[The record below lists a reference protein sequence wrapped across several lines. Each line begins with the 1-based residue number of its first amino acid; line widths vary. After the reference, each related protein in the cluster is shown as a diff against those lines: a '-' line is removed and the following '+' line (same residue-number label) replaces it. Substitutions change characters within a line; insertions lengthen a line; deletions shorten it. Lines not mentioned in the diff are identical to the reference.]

1 MKWEGLGTN
10 YDLNKSFDHT
20 CRGDESVTG
29 DYVSSEEQSKAGS
42 FQEAEAKGQKNIYFD
57 GTDDGLFSWFQ
68 LVTILVAAKGVYQ
81 VPAIRSTEDMKGALR
96 SLNVDAK
103 ELEVAVEVFWAP
115 QAENDTLPEQE
126 FLQNYPRLSPD
137 KGICSKLCE
146 LR

>member
-1 MKWEGLGTN
+1 MV
-10 YDLNKSFDHT
+10 Y
-20 CRGDESVTG
+20 
-29 DYVSSEEQSKAGS
+29 
-42 FQEAEAKGQKNIYFD
+42 
-57 GTDDGLFSWFQ
+57 
-68 LVTILVAAKGVYQ
+68 LVTILVAAKVVYQ

-103 ELEVAVEVFWAP
+103 ELEAVEVFWAP
-115 QAENDTLPEQE
+115 QAENDTLAEQE